1 MDGALEPPGCS
12 GGWDP
17 CLNSGGV
24 CPGSHSCGGV
34 PAGGPMDGAL
44 EPPLLLPPKRE
55 SPLLPKMGPL
65 SAVTGGGWVDDDPD
79 W

>member
-1 MDGALEPPGCS
+1 
-12 GGWDP
+12 
-17 CLNSGGV
+17 
-24 CPGSHSCGGV
+24 
-34 PAGGPMDGAL
+34 MDGAL